1 MITLLGYIFA
11 LIISLIIGVHIYRYV
26 VLNKTFKPKS
36 RIPFD
41 GEIFKLGDIVVA
53 RRRRIESE
61 GEGGAENV
69 SKTIV
74 CMPGFMETIS
84 YFFDVYKDE
93 NAELILVN
101 NCAYH
106 SPIDDAMGKT
116 PSWFDANNP
125 YLPGTIEHD
134 AFVFAQ
140 IVDQLATTDNV
151 VLHGHS
157 RGGAVI
163 LEASK
168 LISKEKRHV
177 AAILEAPVLPQGK
190 ARGHQMPKLL
200 RIVMKYYM
208 PLAFHYYRHNALA
221 YLQFG
226 GYRYPATDVKEKI
239 ISDYF
244 SNPKQYK
251 VTVTNI
257 SNIDQWAA
265 STGFDIY
272 NNFSDVTVLVPEN
285 DIVLDRE
292 LMYSSAAAG
301 KHVKVVEVQAADHF
315 ISLERP
321 EFIIDYIECLFDP
334 TKKLVNDGPEW
345 VTQ

>member
-1 MITLLGYIFA
+1 MVLTFLGYLLA
-11 LIISLIIGVHIYRYV
+11 LIISFVAAVHIYRHFI
-26 VLNKTFKPKS
+26 LHKTSQPKTQ
-36 RIPFD
+36 IPFD
-41 GEIFKLGDIVVA
+41 GEIFKLGDIIVA
-53 RRRRIESE
+53 KRRQ
-61 GEGGAENV
+61 GENI

-74 CMPGFMETIS
+74 CMPGFMETMS
-84 YFFDVYKDE
+84 YFFNVYKDE

-106 SPIDDAMGKT
+106 SPVCDHAVET
-116 PSWFDANNP
+116 PLWFNSNNP
-125 YLPGTIEHD
+125 FFAGTIEHD
-134 AFVFAQ
+134 AHVFSQ
-140 IVDQLATTDNV
+140 VVENLATTNNV

-168 LISKEKRHV
+168 LIRDSEKHY
-177 AAILEAPVLPQGK
+177 AAILEAPVLPQSK

-200 RIVMKYYM
+200 RIMMKYYM
-208 PLAFHYYRHNALA
+208 PLAFHFYRHNALA

-226 GYRYPATDVKEKI
+226 GYRYPATDIKEKI

-257 SNIDQWAA
+257 RNIDQWAA
-265 STGFDIY
+265 DTRFDIY
-272 NNFSDVTVLVPEN
+272 DNFADVTVLVPEN
-285 DIVLDRE
+285 DIVLDRN
-292 LMYSSAAAG
+292 LMHQSATAG
-301 KHVKVVEVQAADHF
+301 KHVKVVEVESADHF

-321 EFIIDYIECLFDP
+321 EFIIQTINSLFDAP
-334 TKKLVNDGPEW
+334 TKAPLIS
-345 VTQ
+345 Q